1 MHVDAHDVAPPSLL
15 DAGRL
20 QPGPALAGIASALG
34 VHGLIALMVLGV
46 AEVSKDDDAPTSYI
60 EEHVIAAKF
69 VQLGKPPEPDALPQR
84 KVPRKTTAP
93 KDSIAVSKDMDPP
106 KPEKD
111 KEETPKEAEEDLL
124 TRLGD
129 RAKAFAEIAEA
140 QEREGDPEGLVEGT
154 ETEAAEGDL
163 YLGKLVSFFKRG
175 WTIPNTLTDTDG
187 LLTIAT
193 VELTRDLHVGPH
205 RIVKSSGVPLFDQS
219 VEDRFEQL
227 RTLGTTL
234 PEPPPEVAPQFVG
247 KKMTIIFV
255 GKKQ

>member
-1 MHVDAHDVAPPSLL
+1 MQLEAHDYQPPNPLHR
-15 DAGRL
+15 DAL
-20 QPGPALAGIASALG
+20 QPATILAGGLSALA
-34 VHGLIALMVLGV
+34 VHGLIAALVIGMAHVT
-46 AEVSKDDDAPTSYI
+46 ATDTPARSYI

-69 VQLGKPPEPDALPQR
+69 VQLGKRPDPKALPQR

-106 KPEKD
+106 KPEKEKD
-111 KEETPKEAEEDLL
+111 ETPKEAEEDLL

-140 QEREGDPEGLVEGT
+140 QEREGDPEGIVEGT

-187 LLTIAT
+187 LLTVAT
-193 VELTRDLHVGPH
+193 VELTADLHVGPH

-219 VEDRFEQL
+219 VEDRFNQL
-227 RTLGTTL
+227 RAQGTTL
-234 PEPPPEVAPQFVG
+234 PEPPPEVAGNFLGQ
-247 KKMTIIFV
+247 KITIRFRP
-255 GKKQ
+255 